1 MGDSPI
7 GADVKFLTNA
17 SILDIALPIRFLQTG
32 IEYSYLLVIP
42 HFFHSF
48 KYTPSPKIWHKGCCT
63 YSYKCLK
70 CLKLKVEED
79 IMDNKGF
86 AKVFDRQE
94 EVGSRQ

>member
-1 MGDSPI
+1 LADSPI

-17 SILDIALPIRFLQTG
+17 SILDITLPIRFLQTG

-48 KYTPSPKIWHKGCCT
+48 KYTPLPKIWHKGCCT

-70 CLKLKVEED
+70 LKVKKD

-86 AKVFDRQE
+86 AKAFDRQE
-94 EVGSRQ
+94 AGSSRQ

>member
-1 MGDSPI
+1 MGDGPI

-17 SILDIALPIRFLQTG
+17 SFLDITFHVRFLKKR
-32 IEYSYLLVIP
+32 IEDSYLLVIP

-48 KYTPSPKIWHKGCCT
+48 KYTPLPKIWHKGCCT

-79 IMDNKGF
+79 IVDNKGF
-86 AKVFDRQE
+86 AKAFDRQE
-94 EVGSRQ
+94 AIGSKQ